1 MKSKVAIIGRPNV
14 GKSSLYNYILGK
26 RIAIVEN
33 TPGVTRDRLIGEAS
47 WRDAKFDI
55 IDTAGVVGEKTGEM
69 EKEIQSQTDMAIA
82 AADVIVFL
90 VNIREGITKE
100 DEEIARRL
108 RKSSKKVILAVN
120 KADSLEKEHFELFE
134 FYNLGLGEP
143 LRLSVSNGIGIGDLL
158 DKIYYMLPKKG
169 EEEDTKKINIALI
182 GKPNVGK
189 SSIINSLIGE
199 KRNVVSN
206 IAGTTRDAIDVPF
219 SNEYGD
225 FVFIDTAGL
234 RRKSK
239 INENIE
245 LYSGDRTKFA
255 IERSDVCILVL
266 DATEEISNQDV
277 RILGYAHEEGKGII
291 ILVNKWDAVKKDN
304 NSVKEFRENILTN
317 FAYAQYAKIMFVSA
331 KTGQRINDIFK
342 NIIEVYENNSFE
354 IKSSILN
361 KIIGESI
368 NMHQP
373 PSDKGVKLKIYY
385 GTQIKK
391 NPPTFLLF
399 VNRKE
404 LFHYSYQRY
413 ILNNIRKYYPLEGT
427 RLKLVI
433 RDKKEEQIWKNRK
446 NK

>member
-69 EKEIQSQTDMAIA
+69 EKEIQAQTDMAIV

-90 VNIREGITKE
+90 VNIREGVTKE

-189 SSIINSLIGE
+189 SSIINTLIGE

-317 FAYAQYAKIMFVSA
+317 CAYAQYAKIMFVSA

>member
-47 WRDAKFDI
+47 WRDAKFDL

-69 EKEIQSQTDMAIA
+69 EREIQEQTDMAIST
-82 AADVIVFL
+82 ADVIVFL
-90 VNIREGITKE
+90 TSIKDGVTKD
-100 DEEIARRL
+100 DEEIAKRL
-108 RKSSKKVILAVN
+108 KKASKKVILVVN
-120 KADSLEKEHFELFE
+120 KADSYDKEHLELYE
-134 FYNLGLGEP
+134 FYSLGLGEP
-143 LRLSVSNGIGIGDLL
+143 LRLSVANGIGIGDLL
-158 DKIYYMLPKKG
+158 DKIYFSLPKKG
-169 EEEDTKKINIALI
+169 QEEENEKLKIALI

-189 SSIINSLIGE
+189 SSIINAVIGE

-225 FVFIDTAGL
+225 FIFIDTAGL

-255 IERSDVCILVL
+255 IERSDVAILVL
-266 DATEEISNQDV
+266 DATEELSNQDV

-291 ILVNKWDAVKKDN
+291 ILVNKWDLYEKDQ
-304 NSVKEFRENILTN
+304 NSMKEFKEKILKEC
-317 FAYAQYAKIMFVSA
+317 AYASYAKIIFVSA
-331 KTGQRINDIFK
+331 KTGKRID
-342 NIIEVYENNSFE
+342 NICKEVVEVYKNNSFE
-354 IKSSILN
+354 IKSSELN
-361 KIIGESI
+361 KIIGESV

-373 PSDKGVKLKIYY
+373 PSDKGIKLKIYY
-385 GTQIKK
+385 GTQIKT

-433 RDKKEEQIWKNRK
+433 RDKKEDRL
-446 NK
+446 

>member
-1 MKSKVAIIGRPNV
+1 MKSVVAIIGRPNV
-14 GKSSLYNYILGK
+14 GKSSLYNYILGQ

-47 WRDAKFDI
+47 WRDAKFDLV
-55 IDTAGVVGEKTGEM
+55 DTAGVLASGKEEM
-69 EKEIQSQTDMAIA
+69 EVEIQKQTDMAIA
-82 AADVIVFL
+82 MADIIVFM
-90 VNIREGITKE
+90 VNIKEGLVKE
-100 DEEIARRL
+100 DLDIARRL
-108 RKSSKKVILAVN
+108 KKSSKKVILAVN
-120 KADSLEKEHFELFE
+120 KADSLESEHLDIFE

-143 LRLSVSNGIGIGDLL
+143 LRLSVANGIGIGDLL
-158 DKIYYMLPKKG
+158 DEIYYALPKKG
-169 EEEDTKKINIALI
+169 DIEEEDKSIKIALI

-199 KRNVVSN
+199 NRNVVSN
-206 IAGTTRDAIDVPF
+206 IAGTTRDAIDVPYT
-219 SNEYGD
+219 NKYGD

-234 RRKSK
+234 RRKSR
-239 INENIE
+239 INEDIE
-245 LYSGDRTKFA
+245 FYSSDRTKIA
-255 IERSDVCILVL
+255 ISRADICMLVL
-266 DATEEISNQDV
+266 DAGEEISNQDV

-291 ILVNKWDAVKKDN
+291 ILVNKWDSIKKDN
-304 NSVKEFRENILTN
+304 NSVKKFKEKILQN
-317 FAYAQYAKIMFVSA
+317 CAYASYAKILFVSA
-331 KTGQRINDIFK
+331 LTGQRIKEIFPAAV
-342 NIIEVYENNSFE
+342 EVYKNNSFE
-354 IKSSILN
+354 IKSSQLN

-385 GTQIKK
+385 GTQVKT

-433 RDKKEEQIWKNRK
+433 RDKKEDRK
-446 NK
+446 KKK

>member
-1 MKSKVAIIGRPNV
+1 MKSIVAIIGRPNV

-26 RIAIVEN
+26 RIAIVED

-47 WRDAKFDI
+47 WRDAKFDLV
-55 IDTAGVVGEKTGEM
+55 DTAGVLGTKND
-69 EKEIQSQTDMAIA
+69 EINEEVQKQTDLAIA
-82 AADVIVFL
+82 MADVIVFM

-100 DEEIARRL
+100 DEEIARKL
-108 RKSSKKVILAVN
+108 KKSSKKIILAVN
-120 KADSLEKEHFELFE
+120 KADSYESDHLELYE
-134 FYNLGLGEP
+134 FYNLGLGKP

-158 DKIYYMLPKKG
+158 DEIYFSLPKKG
-169 EEEDTKKINIALI
+169 GKKEEEENIKIALI

-199 KRNVVSN
+199 NRNVVSS

-234 RRKSK
+234 RRKAK

-245 LYSGDRTKFA
+245 LYSGDRTKLA
-255 IERSDVCILVL
+255 ITRSDICILVL

-291 ILVNKWDAVKKDN
+291 ILVNKWDSIKKDN
-304 NSVKEFRENILTN
+304 HTVKEFKEKILKEC
-317 FAYAQYAKIMFVSA
+317 AYASYAKILFVSA
-331 KTGQRINDIFK
+331 KTNQRIKEIFPTAL
-342 NIIEVYENNSFE
+342 EVYENNNFE
-354 IKSSILN
+354 IKSSVLN
-361 KIIGESI
+361 RIIGESI

-385 GTQIKK
+385 GTQIKTK
-391 NPPTFLLF
+391 PPTFLLF

-433 RDKKEEQIWKNRK
+433 RDKKEERK
-446 NK
+446 K